1 MKLNK
6 ILFVVILFVAVS
18 FAQKEVN
25 FEELNSYFERAY
37 KEFNLPGLAVGIIK
51 DGEVVFK
58 KGYGYQ
64 NTESKTL
71 ITPQTVFGVASV
83 SKAFTGAAILM
94 LVDEKK
100 IKLDDKVIKYL
111 PDFRLNDYYI
121 TKELTIRDLLIHR
134 VGLATFDGDKL
145 WYGTNY
151 SREEVI
157 ERIRELPVKNSFR
170 SKFGYQNIMYIVAG
184 ELIKKVTGKTWDEFT
199 QERIFNPLEMKTATT
214 TNIGFENRND
224 VAFPHVDNKPQ
235 YFIDYDNSGPAA
247 SINASVEDLLQWAKM
262 WLQKGKFNDNTILSP
277 TAYYTAISS
286 QMMLS
291 GGQGEEVFG
300 QHFFNYGLGWFL
312 SDYYGRKLVY
322 HDGGLPGIYSKVLFI
337 PEEKLGIVVL
347 SNELI
352 NVGNTIKYKIIDA
365 FINDKETDY
374 ITRDLENIKRYK
386 KMQSDMVNDRI
397 NKRILGTSPSLEME
411 KYSGEYE
418 DKMYGKTLVN
428 KIGDDYYFTM
438 VPTAKLF
445 NGKME
450 HWHYDTFKVQFAD
463 PFLTF
468 ALVTFKM
475 NKEGDVEGFT
485 IDLPNPDFH
494 FYNLDFEKIK

>member
-6 ILFVVILFVAVS
+6 ILFVVFLFVGIS
-18 FAQKEVN
+18 FSQKEVN
-25 FEELNSYFERAY
+25 LKELDAYFERAY

-64 NTESKTL
+64 NTETKTP

-94 LVDEKK
+94 LVDEGK
-100 IKLDDKVIKYL
+100 IKLDDKVIDYL
-111 PDFRLNDYYI
+111 PDFRLHDYYI

-157 ERIRELPVKNSFR
+157 ERIRHLPIKNSFR

-184 ELIKKVTGKTWDEFT
+184 EVIKKVTGKTWDEFT
-199 QERIFNPLEMKTATT
+199 QERIFNPLNMKTATT
-214 TNIGFENRND
+214 TNKGFENRND
-224 VAFPHVDNKPQ
+224 VAFPHINGKPDL
-235 YFIDYDNSGPAA
+235 FINYDNSGPAA
-247 SINASVEDLLQWAKM
+247 SINASVEDLLNWAKM
-262 WLQKGKFNDNTILSP
+262 WLQKGKFDDKTILSP
-277 TAYYTAISS
+277 TAYYTAVSS
-286 QMMLS
+286 QMFLS
-291 GGQGEEVFG
+291 GGPGEEVFG
-300 QHFFNYGLGWFL
+300 QHFFNYGIGWFI

-347 SNELI
+347 ANELI
-352 NVGNTIKYKIIDA
+352 NVGNAIKYKIIDA
-365 FINDKETDY
+365 YINDKQTDY
-374 ITRDLENIKRYK
+374 ITRDLENLNRYK
-386 KMQSDMVNDRI
+386 KNQSDMNEGRI
-397 NKRILGTSPSLEME
+397 KGRISGTSPSLEME
-411 KYSGEYE
+411 NYAGEYIDE
-418 DKMYGKTLVN
+418 MYGKTLIN

-438 VPTAKLF
+438 IPTAKLF

-463 PFLTF
+463 KFLPF
-468 ALVTFKM
+468 ALITFSL
-475 NKEGDVEGFT
+475 NKNGDVEGFT

-494 FYNLDFEKIK
+494 FYNLDFKKIK